1 MFSKRRRAA
10 SNPPQ
15 RSAPPSASAS
25 LAASKAFVRNQAS
38 DANLSNAAAAAALR
52 SHTTSPTPVGELVTK
67 RMVRRGSTSSQGSQ
81 RPQGLQ
87 RQSSSGSMTERSF
100 RNSSPSGGS
109 PVVPPV
115 PAVPQNISGTS
126 ASAGGSVHRRASS
139 LEPVH
144 RVASP
149 TQRGGGRGASLD
161 RGSGPSVN
169 RTQRVASPLAQVSEE
184 GRDPRQSVNFSRPM
198 SPALTSTSGGPST
211 SHGWFG
217 GPVVNQEAVQRMA
230 STSRP
235 KSAGGAGHTYLNNTA
250 QSVQNAASR
259 PVSTHYVQQGQEG
272 TRLSSGSMR
281 ARPSGTAVQSRS
293 FLPPRAQPS
302 RPVDPKSPD
311 AVYDPS
317 TRTFIHKQDA
327 MNIHREQ
334 HEQLE
339 EPPQHYVTQHL
350 QSAAPVQSG
359 RGRTPSPLRYS
370 VQPGQ
375 SPPRSAA
382 QSPPRSAAQSPPRS
396 AAQSPSRS
404 VAQPLLPKPSAIEA
418 RKFEDRPITPPLSQP
433 SSGATL
439 ARQHSED
446 FAKTDIKPVDFIP
459 IDVGRANT
467 GQPSESELSPHF
479 APNQDSAYPRIDT
492 PAKSAANAPVAQV
505 QNNVKTERQASLSPA
520 RHATF
525 APNAS
530 VLAGLK
536 HEPLPRSVSPAK
548 SALKSSPSVSR
559 RSNSPLGPSGR
570 YSKTASVSGASD
582 TASESGYGK
591 KKKTVRVSFEQE
603 PTIAGHAAY
612 GDMDTP
618 VSPAGPTPSKP
629 FPAVQDEFEDFM
641 KPRPALP
648 SFGSVRDK
656 ARQRDEDEVPQKVT
670 ETVSTPMSASVAS
683 VGEPV
688 EASSDLGLGHIVAQD
703 LASKN
708 VATSDP
714 LPPQITSVE
723 GNGYVS
729 DSNYSSD
736 GESSV
741 RKHADPAATSQT
753 QTLPDPE
760 PKSLTKPT
768 SDELSALPTISEQVV
783 EVPNIAVLPA
793 TPSPFQHPEPEF
805 QSMSAPGGWTEDEEP
820 QPATFAPDSAT
831 SIPQPPTIV
840 TQPAR
845 IEYPAVQFAP
855 IETPA
860 SYQQQLNEPPSTPRL
875 GDDFTDDDDSSVYSD
890 AYEDITDNEGGFG
903 SINAIVES
911 PVVGSSPG
919 LMASKWATNSSTES
933 PTPQPKSS
941 SPLTKDH
948 PADTSTADWEAARA
962 HWSGV
967 NRPRDH
973 VDLPTTQTPTHAQS
987 VAARVLQAPVQEE
1000 DLRTERRTA
1009 VQPAPKPVA
1018 EPTPRVSMSE
1028 APTKLSQPSQTSN
1041 KPLKSALKKT
1051 VPSPAPTQAPS
1062 SGVPQMRMSM
1072 RSAGPRDAS
1081 SGQSQMRTTLRG
1093 NVSPGPRAAPQMRT
1107 SMRGDAAPATSMALA
1122 ASRQSTPADTKA
1134 PRGALQKKHIPA
1146 TVAAPKARPQSLPAA
1161 TPKKTM
1167 APPAPT
1173 YDSDSDASASSF
1185 QRSRARRAGGG
1196 GGFSRTSMRGPAAG
1210 PTLRASAPA
1219 PAQVRSISP
1228 PTAPQAN
1235 LRQSMRPTS
1244 PEPVKSSRF
1253 SIRSLSPAGRFRKK
1267 PKDEPPVPPLP
1278 KPNTLGKQP
1287 KEKASA
1293 PAKSSAFK
1301 SRFAD
1306 SSDEDEDRPS
1316 RFKSRFADS
1325 DSEPEPYE
1333 LPPDLTPVRG
1343 IPRKAGEEDGDS
1355 TDLEEEVEDAR
1366 PSKPAVSQGLATN
1379 GHTNG
1384 ASAIQ
1389 GSALATGSLRD
1400 SKYAPSSPVI
1410 KEKRGFFGMGKKKK
1424 VSVTPAPTTTQPSQ
1438 APQPASPTSD
1448 IPLPPQPRNRE
1459 LGGPLTP
1466 IGEDDDRELGA
1477 PPQAIP
1483 ALPQVKQAPRSPK
1496 LQRRSTPEWPLAPP
1510 PPITGDERPMSSD
1523 GVARRPRFGR
1533 RQSSQFSAATSPVLD
1548 AQGRSVSFGR
1558 SGKKKKFQGLRRV
1571 FGIND

>member
-1 MFSKRRRAA
+1 MQ
-10 SNPPQ
+10 PQ

-25 LAASKAFVRNQAS
+25 LAATKAFVRNQAS

-67 RMVRRGSTSSQGSQ
+67 RMVRRGSNSSQGSQ

-109 PVVPPV
+109 PIVPPV
-115 PAVPQNISGTS
+115 PAVPQNISG
-126 ASAGGSVHRRASS
+126 ASGSGSVHRRASS

-144 RVASP
+144 RIGSP
-149 TQRGGGRGASLD
+149 TQRGRGRGASLD
-161 RGSGPSVN
+161 RGSAPSTN

-184 GRDPRQSVNFSRPM
+184 GRDQRQSVNFSRPM
-198 SPALTSTSGGPST
+198 SPALTSTSGGPSA

-235 KSAGGAGHTYLNNTA
+235 KSAGTASNGYLNNTA
-250 QSVQNAASR
+250 QSVQNASTR
-259 PVSTHYVQQGQEG
+259 PVSTHYVQHGQEG
-272 TRLSSGSMR
+272 TRLASGSMHTK
-281 ARPSGTAVQSRS
+281 PSGTAVQSRS
-293 FLPPRAQPS
+293 FLPPRTQSP

-334 HEQLE
+334 HEQVE
-339 EPPQHYVTQHL
+339 EPPQHYVAQHL
-350 QSAAPVQSG
+350 QSAAPMQSG

-370 VQPGQ
+370 VQPEQ
-375 SPPRSAA
+375 SPP
-382 QSPPRSAAQSPPRS
+382 
-396 AAQSPSRS
+396 RS
-404 VAQPLLPKPSAIEA
+404 VAQPLLPMPSVTEA
-418 RKFEDRPITPPLSQP
+418 RKFEDRPVTPPSSQP

-446 FAKTDIKPVDFIP
+446 FARVDIKPVDFVP
-459 IDVGRANT
+459 IDTGRANT
-467 GQPSESELSPHF
+467 SQLSKTELSPQF
-479 APNQDSAYPRIDT
+479 ASNQDSSYPRIDD
-492 PAKSAANAPVAQV
+492 PAKTAANAPIAQV
-505 QNNVKTERQASLSPA
+505 QNNVKTERKASLSPA

-525 APNAS
+525 APNTS

-536 HEPLPRSVSPAK
+536 HDPLPRSVSPAK

-559 RSNSPLGPSGR
+559 RSNSPLGPTGH
-570 YSKTASVSGASD
+570 YSKAASVSGASD
-582 TASESGYGK
+582 TASESGFGK

-629 FPAVQDEFEDFM
+629 FPAAQDEFEDFM

-656 ARQRDEDEVPQKVT
+656 TRQRDEDESPQKVT
-670 ETVSTPMSASVAS
+670 ETVSTPMSASIAS
-683 VGEPV
+683 MSEPV

-703 LASKN
+703 FASKSE
-708 VATSDP
+708 ATSDP
-714 LPPQITSVE
+714 LPPHVTSVE
-723 GNGYVS
+723 GSGYVS
-729 DSNYSSD
+729 DSNYSTD

-741 RKHADPAATSQT
+741 RKHADPASTSQS

-768 SDELSALPTISEQVV
+768 SGDSSVLPTISEQVV

-793 TPSPFQHPEPEF
+793 TPSPFQHPEPVF
-805 QSMSAPGGWTEDEEP
+805 QNMSAPGGWTDDEEP
-820 QPATFAPDSAT
+820 QSATVASDSAT
-831 SIPQPPTIV
+831 AVPQPAKT
-840 TQPAR
+840 A
-845 IEYPAVQFAP
+845 YPPVQFAP

-860 SYQQQLNEPPSTPRL
+860 SYQQQLNQQTSTPRL
-875 GDDFTDDDDSSVYSD
+875 SDDITDDDSSVYSD
-890 AYEDITDNEGGFG
+890 AYEDISDTDGGFG

-919 LMASKWATNSSTES
+919 LKASKWATNSSTES

-941 SPLTKDH
+941 SSPLTRDR
-948 PADTSTADWEAARA
+948 PADTSTSDWEAARA
-962 HWSGV
+962 HWSDV

-973 VDLPTTQTPTHAQS
+973 VDLPSTQTHTHAQS
-987 VAARVLQAPVQEE
+987 VAACVLQPPVQEE
-1000 DLRTERRTA
+1000 DLRKERKPA
-1009 VQPAPKPVA
+1009 AKPAPKPIA
-1018 EPTPRVSMSE
+1018 DSAPRVSMSE
-1028 APTKLSQPSQTSN
+1028 APTRISTSSQTSQTPQ

-1051 VPSPAPTQAPS
+1051 TPSPAPAQAPS
-1062 SGVPQMRMSM
+1062 SAVPQMRMSM

-1081 SGQSQMRTTLRG
+1081 AGQSQMRTTLRG
-1093 NVSPGPRAAPQMRT
+1093 NTSPGPRAAPQMRT
-1107 SMRGDAAPATSMALA
+1107 SMRGDAAPATSLALA
-1122 ASRQSTPADTKA
+1122 ASRQSTPADTRA

-1146 TVAAPKARPQSLPAA
+1146 AVAASKARPQSLPAPA
-1161 TPKKTM
+1161 PKKTM
-1167 APPAPT
+1167 AAPAPT

-1196 GGFSRTSMRGPAAG
+1196 GFARTSMRGPAAG

-1219 PAQVRSISP
+1219 PTQVRSISP
-1228 PTAPQAN
+1228 PRAPQSN
-1235 LRQSMRPTS
+1235 IRQSMRPSS

-1253 SIRSLSPAGRFRKK
+1253 SIRSLSPGGRFRKK
-1267 PKDEPPVPPLP
+1267 AKDEPPVPPLP
-1278 KPNTLGKQP
+1278 KPTTLGKQT
-1287 KEKASA
+1287 KEKAPA

-1316 RFKSRFADS
+1316 RFRSRFADS
-1325 DSEPEPYE
+1325 DSEPETYE
-1333 LPPDLTPVRG
+1333 LPPGLAPVRG

-1355 TDLEEEVEDAR
+1355 TDLEEEVEDVR
-1366 PSKPAVSQGLATN
+1366 PSKPAVTNAPATN

-1384 ASAIQ
+1384 ASTTQGAI
-1389 GSALATGSLRD
+1389 LATGSLRD
-1400 SKYAPSSPVI
+1400 SKHAPSSPAP

-1424 VSVTPAPTTTQPSQ
+1424 VPVTPATATTQSSQ
-1438 APQPASPTSD
+1438 APQPSSPTSD
-1448 IPLPPQPRNRE
+1448 IPLPPQPRNRGR
-1459 LGGPLTP
+1459 GGPLTP
-1466 IGEDDDRELGA
+1466 IGEDDDKELGL
-1477 PPQAIP
+1477 PPQAITTS
-1483 ALPQVKQAPRSPK
+1483 PQVKQSPRSPK
-1496 LQRRSTPEWPLAPP
+1496 LQRRTTPEWPLAPP
-1510 PPITGDERPMSSD
+1510 PPITGEERPMSSD

-1533 RQSSQFSAATSPVLD
+1533 RQSSQFSTATSPVLD